1 MFLIGQGA
9 LIGLIIAAIVVL
21 AIVIIISWYIS
32 VRNSFVRMLVDIDN
46 SSSRIDVYLTKRF
59 DLLTKKCLIQQKGYM
74 KHEHDTLTDVISMR
88 QPTSNAS
95 MKDKSE
101 FNNQMTEAAK
111 QINLVVERYPELKAS
126 QVFMK
131 LQSSIEEVEENLQ
144 AARSTYNSNVAIYNK
159 KIAVFP
165 NSIVAGSK
173 FTKRDF
179 FEAEASK
186 RQDVKMEFLVNR
198 YVALG
203 HIPFFVEELMNN
215 EIEKN

>member
-9 LIGLIIAAIVVL
+9 LIGLVIAAIVVL

-59 DLLTKKCLIQQKGYM
+59 DLLTKMFDTTKGYM

-186 RQDVKMEFLVNR
+186 RQDVKMEF
-198 YVALG
+198 
-203 HIPFFVEELMNN
+203 
-215 EIEKN
+215 

>member
-9 LIGLIIAAIVVL
+9 LIGLVIAAIVVL

-59 DLLTKKCLIQQKGYM
+59 DLLTKMFDTTKGYM

-111 QINLVVERYPELKAS
+111 QINLVVERYTELKAS

-186 RQDVKMEFLVNR
+186 RQDVKMEF
-198 YVALG
+198 
-203 HIPFFVEELMNN
+203 
-215 EIEKN
+215 

>member
-59 DLLTKKCLIQQKGYM
+59 DLLTKMFDTTKGYM

-186 RQDVKMEFLVNR
+186 RQDVKMEF
-198 YVALG
+198 
-203 HIPFFVEELMNN
+203 
-215 EIEKN
+215 

>member
-32 VRNSFVRMLVDIDN
+32 IRNSFVRMLVDIDN

-59 DLLTKKCLIQQKGYM
+59 DLLTKMFDTTKGYM

-173 FTKRDF
+173 FTKREF

-186 RQDVKMEFLVNR
+186 RQDVKMEF
-198 YVALG
+198 
-203 HIPFFVEELMNN
+203 
-215 EIEKN
+215 

>member
-9 LIGLIIAAIVVL
+9 LIGLVIAAIVVL
-21 AIVIIISWYIS
+21 VIVLIVSWYIS

-59 DLLTKKCLIQQKGYM
+59 DLLTKMLDTTKGYM

-88 QPTSNAS
+88 QPASNAS

-131 LQSSIEEVEENLQ
+131 LQGSIEEVEENLQ

-165 NSIVAGSK
+165 SSIVAGSK

-186 RQDVKMEFLVNR
+186 RQDVKMEF
-198 YVALG
+198 
-203 HIPFFVEELMNN
+203 
-215 EIEKN
+215 

>member
-59 DLLTKKCLIQQKGYM
+59 DLLTKMFDTTKGYM

-173 FTKRDF
+173 FTKREF

-186 RQDVKMEFLVNR
+186 RQDVKMEF
-198 YVALG
+198 
-203 HIPFFVEELMNN
+203 
-215 EIEKN
+215 

>member
-21 AIVIIISWYIS
+21 TIVIIISWYIS

-59 DLLTKKCLIQQKGYM
+59 DLLTKMFDTTKGYM

-186 RQDVKMEFLVNR
+186 RQDVKMEF
-198 YVALG
+198 
-203 HIPFFVEELMNN
+203 
-215 EIEKN
+215 

>member
-21 AIVIIISWYIS
+21 AIVIVISWYIS

-59 DLLTKKCLIQQKGYM
+59 DLLTKMFDTTKGYM

-173 FTKRDF
+173 FTKREF

-186 RQDVKMEFLVNR
+186 RQDVKMEF
-198 YVALG
+198 
-203 HIPFFVEELMNN
+203 
-215 EIEKN
+215 

>member
-1 MFLIGQGA
+1 
-9 LIGLIIAAIVVL
+9 
-21 AIVIIISWYIS
+21 
-32 VRNSFVRMLVDIDN
+32 
-46 SSSRIDVYLTKRF
+46 
-59 DLLTKKCLIQQKGYM
+59 
-74 KHEHDTLTDVISMR
+74 MR

-186 RQDVKMEFLVNR
+186 RQDVKMEF
-198 YVALG
+198 
-203 HIPFFVEELMNN
+203 
-215 EIEKN
+215 